1 MQTSRLSRFS
11 TPQLASASATLI
23 GIGIVWVAV
32 IAYRFYAKGI
42 TGEWGNIA
50 LGSIGLGI
58 GLPLLYCAL
67 SHKKNDTM
75 WIGMSLLSTVFLA
88 IALGYGSHA
97 L

>member
-11 TPQLASASATLI
+11 TPQLASASTTLI
-23 GIGIVWVAV
+23 AVGIIWVAV
-32 IAYRFYAKGI
+32 VAYRFYAKGI

-67 SHKKNDTM
+67 SRKKNDAV
-75 WIGMSLLSTVFLA
+75 WIGMSLLSTAFLA